1 MRNSHVGRVTPLPN
15 FTHPAF
21 HPPASHPPTSHPP
34 ASHTLLPPTLL
45 CLPPSS
51 LPHPPPSTLLQF
63 ARPGAPYDNEGDPYE
78 GGARGVNDYVKS
90 LEFPV
95 DSPWRKNRG

>member
-1 MRNSHVGRVTPLPN
+1 MRNSHVGRVTPIPN

-21 HPPASHPPTSHPP
+21 HPPASHPPASHPRCLR
-34 ASHTLLPPTLL
+34 TLLPPTLQ
-45 CLPPSS
+45 PP
-51 LPHPPPSTLLQF
+51 LLQF